1 MTSKP
6 LHQFAQNW
14 RLYLVYFVMSLCVAA
29 IGWKVS
35 TLHILERDFLQT
47 QGDARTIRT
56 EPIIA
61 NRGIITDRNGEPLA
75 VSTPVMSIWINPKE
89 ITRNPAGIERLASTL
104 QLDAELLNSSVQAN
118 ATREFLYVKRRIP
131 PAEAQRLL
139 AQKIPGVYAQQ
150 EYQRYYPQGE
160 VTAHLIGF
168 SNVDDVGQEGMELAY
183 EDWLRG
189 RPGSRQVMKDRQ
201 GRIIE
206 ELNILE
212 TAQSGSNLQ
221 LSIDFRIQNLAY
233 RELKSEFLKRR
244 AKSAT
249 VVVMDIATG
258 EVLAMASLPS
268 FNPNNKSNVTDFSAM
283 RNRALTDVFEP
294 GSTAKVFTVTAA
306 LESGL
311 YTPETLIE
319 TRGWMMLDGKEI
331 KDSANYGTISVE
343 KLITKSS
350 NVASAKIALAI
361 GPDSIRNVMERVG
374 LGMDTGTGFPGERSG
389 ILPSHR
395 RWSRIETATLSYGY
409 GLSVSATQ
417 LARAYA
423 TIASGGFLTPVSLLK
438 IDSQSIDALARTRVI
453 DDAVSAQVMQMLR
466 TVVDAKLGGTAVEAN
481 VPFYSVA
488 GKTGTSRV
496 VGEFG
501 YDENK
506 HNSFFVGY
514 APAVNPRIVAVVVVN
529 EPQGAERYGGLVAAP
544 VFSRIVTGVM
554 RILNV
559 PPDKLPDTQITLLD
573 N

>member
-6 LHQFAQNW
+6 LQQFAQNW
-14 RLYLVYFVMSLCVAA
+14 RLYLVYFAMSLCVAA

-35 TLHILERDFLQT
+35 ILHILERDFLQT

-104 QLDAELLNSSVQAN
+104 LLDAEVLNSSVQAN

-294 GSTAKVFTVTAA
+294 GSTAKAFTVTAA

-423 TIASGGFLTPVSLLK
+423 TIASGGLLTPVSLLK
-438 IDSQSIDALARTRVI
+438 IDLQSIDSLSRTRVI
-453 DDAVSAQVMQMLR
+453 DGKISAQVMQMLR

-514 APAVNPRIVAVVVVN
+514 APAVNPRIVTVVVVN

-544 VFSRIVTGVM
+544 VFSRIVTGIM